1 MVQRTII
8 LGAAGRDF
16 HNFNVFFRDN
26 PDYQV
31 VIESYTDSRGDEV
44 TLQQLTQERA
54 RQLSERFQAAGV
66 DASRIQANGM
76 GTSNPLANNTTPAG
90 RTRNRRIEIHVPCW
104 ATGGMTALI
113 REPSFRWASTV
124 GCLKFT

>member
-1 MVQRTII
+1 MPPKTPKSFEY
-8 LGAAGRDF
+8 LA
-16 HNFNVFFRDN
+16 NN

-76 GTSNPLANNTTPAG
+76 GASNPVGNNTTPAG
-90 RTRNRRIEIHVPCW
+90 RTRNRRIEITIIPLTTSS
-104 ATGGMTALI
+104 AANQ
-113 REPSFRWASTV
+113 
-124 GCLKFT
+124 